1 MPNLLDR
8 ALLGLDGVWEPP
20 PEVNDRIEIEIPGDP
35 VNPDIPLSR
44 IEMIVLDRD
53 GPDLEGATGDVV
65 LTYRVQATNIPSNI
79 IRQISDDTI
88 ILQPT
93 VDNQVEPRLTLRG
106 QLSFMA
112 APGFDA
118 GDPPTAQL
126 CWEEPQGHGV
136 DGIERCLTVNYGI
149 FWRTHEDSEAPL
161 AGGGARKSRRR
172 RRRGRGRSRS
182 RRRSR
187 CRRGRLTVKRF
198 IDQ

>member
-35 VNPDIPLSR
+35 ANPDIPLSR

-53 GPDLEGATGDVV
+53 GPDLGATGVE
-65 LTYRVQATNIPSNI
+65 LTYRVQVINIPSNI

-118 GDPPTAQL
+118 GDLPTAQL

-149 FWRTHEDSEAPL
+149 FWRTQEDSEAPL

-182 RRRSR
+182 A
-187 CRRGRLTVKRF
+187 RRGRSRHRRGAQKAYKRT
-198 IDQ
+198 